1 MKIIFYN
8 FFPYIWKW
16 QIDIIKKKKKKKKEK
31 LRKEAYKIY
40 QSLSAYKIYQSLSE
54 EEKDKKRKRCLR
66 NISKSSWRT
75 KAEATWICQKL
86 LYNT

>member
-8 FFPYIWKW
+8 FFPYILKLK
-16 QIDIIKKKKKKKKEK
+16 IYIIKKKKKKKKKEK

-54 EEKDKKRKRCLR
+54 E
-66 NISKSSWRT
+66 
-75 KAEATWICQKL
+75 
-86 LYNT
+86 